1 MLKLLKILGRRE
13 RTIFTFVLAVM
24 LLIGFTQLIGIGALL
39 PFITLLADPEQLQ
52 QNSLL
57 SWSYEAFD
65 FESSRVFLVFVGGI
79 ALSALVLSN
88 VVLAIGLFI
97 VEKYARGM
105 QHKLS
110 VRLFEGYLS
119 RPYAFFLK
127 GNSNDL
133 SRNVLIETGILVE
146 GVVLPTI
153 QILTGT
159 VTSVFIFGF
168 ILWLNPV
175 MTLIVIGVMGISFT
189 VVYLIIQ
196 KVMTS
201 YGEKRFVAN
210 SIRFRSANESFTGL
224 KDLKVLGR
232 QEEYQ
237 RRFRNSSR
245 KYTNALVIES
255 LSAQLPR
262 FLVETIAFGGILII
276 VLYLLLAGSEF
287 KDIVIFASIF
297 SFAGFRTLPALQQIY
312 RASAKLKFTKIVA
325 DTLIGDLQE
334 DRARLDTPAEH
345 SGDIN
350 FEHFV
355 KLENINFSYSERN
368 SEALQNVS
376 MQINKGSFV
385 AIVGRTGSGK
395 TTLVDLLLGL
405 LEPDSGEL
413 SVDEIQINQSN
424 APMWRRQV
432 GYVPQQIFLADDTLS
447 ANIALGIPEQLVDQ
461 EKVERAAQIAQVNEF
476 IDQLPQGFATFLGER
491 GVRLSGGQRQRV
503 GLARA
508 IYSSPSVLILDEATS
523 SLDSITERA
532 VMSAVHHLKGEM
544 TTIVVAHRLST
555 VMNSDEIFIFDSGAL
570 VESGQYQQLL
580 KTSELFKDLASQ
592 FEDATD

>member
-1 MLKLLKILGRRE
+1 
-13 RTIFTFVLAVM
+13 
-24 LLIGFTQLIGIGALL
+24 
-39 PFITLLADPEQLQ
+39 
-52 QNSLL
+52 
-57 SWSYEAFD
+57 
-65 FESSRVFLVFVGGI
+65 
-79 ALSALVLSN
+79 
-88 VVLAIGLFI
+88 
-97 VEKYARGM
+97 
-105 QHKLS
+105 
-110 VRLFEGYLS
+110 
-119 RPYAFFLK
+119 
-127 GNSNDL
+127 
-133 SRNVLIETGILVE
+133 
-146 GVVLPTI
+146 
-153 QILTGT
+153 
-159 VTSVFIFGF
+159 
-168 ILWLNPV
+168 
-175 MTLIVIGVMGISFT
+175 MTLIVIGVMGTSFT

-376 MQINKGSFV
+376 MQIKKGSFV

-447 ANIALGIPEQLVDQ
+447 ANIALGISEQLVDQ

>member
-1 MLKLLKILGRRE
+1 M
-13 RTIFTFVLAVM
+13 
-24 LLIGFTQLIGIGALL
+24 
-39 PFITLLADPEQLQ
+39 
-52 QNSLL
+52 
-57 SWSYEAFD
+57 
-65 FESSRVFLVFVGGI
+65 
-79 ALSALVLSN
+79 
-88 VVLAIGLFI
+88 
-97 VEKYARGM
+97 
-105 QHKLS
+105 
-110 VRLFEGYLS
+110 
-119 RPYAFFLK
+119 
-127 GNSNDL
+127 
-133 SRNVLIETGILVE
+133 
-146 GVVLPTI
+146 
-153 QILTGT
+153 
-159 VTSVFIFGF
+159 
-168 ILWLNPV
+168 
-175 MTLIVIGVMGISFT
+175 
-189 VVYLIIQ
+189 
-196 KVMTS
+196 
-201 YGEKRFVAN
+201 
-210 SIRFRSANESFTGL
+210 
-224 KDLKVLGR
+224 
-232 QEEYQ
+232 
-237 RRFRNSSR
+237 
-245 KYTNALVIES
+245 
-255 LSAQLPR
+255 
-262 FLVETIAFGGILII
+262 
-276 VLYLLLAGSEF
+276 
-287 KDIVIFASIF
+287 
-297 SFAGFRTLPALQQIY
+297 QQIY

-413 SVDEIQINQSN
+413 SVDEIQINQPN